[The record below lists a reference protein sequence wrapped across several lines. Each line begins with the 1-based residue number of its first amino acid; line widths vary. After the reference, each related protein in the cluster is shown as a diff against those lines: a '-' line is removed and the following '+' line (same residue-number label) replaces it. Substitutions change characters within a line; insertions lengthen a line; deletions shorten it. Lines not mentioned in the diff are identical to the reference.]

1 MTLATTGSPRPADRR
16 WRAVMAR
23 DARYDGRF
31 VYAVRSTGVFC
42 RPSCASRRPRR
53 DRVTFFPSALAAEQ
67 GGFRACRRCRPAAA
81 AADPRVALVRRAC
94 AALGAAPARVSLPAL
109 ARSAG
114 STPARLRRAF
124 VALLGVT
131 PRQYAE
137 ARRAERLRAA
147 LRGGRGVSRALYDA
161 GYSSPSRVYGRP
173 LLGMTPATYARGG
186 RGARIAFVVVPSPL
200 GQLLVAATPR
210 GLCRVALGDSAGMLE
225 RDLRREF
232 PAAELRRDR
241 RGLAVPVR
249 RILARLAGRSEAL
262 DLPLD
267 VRATAFQWRVWQA
280 LRRIPFGETRSY
292 QDVARA
298 IGRPRASRAVARACA
313 SNPVSIV
320 VPCHRVVR
328 SDGQPG
334 GYRWGPARKRA
345 LLDGEADA
353 TGGAMRSG
361 R

>member
-1 MTLATTGSPRPADRR
+1 MTLAAAGAHRPADRR
-16 WRAVMAR
+16 WRAVLAR

-53 DRVTFFPSALAAEQ
+53 DRVVFFPSALAAEQ
-67 GGFRACRRCRPAAA
+67 GGFRACRRCRPAGST
-81 AADPRVALVRRAC
+81 ADPRVALVRHAC
-94 AALGAAPARVSLPAL
+94 AILDAAPARLALSAL
-109 ARSAG
+109 ARATG
-114 STPARLRRAF
+114 ATPARLRRAF
-124 VALLGVT
+124 VALLGIT

-137 ARRAERLRAA
+137 ARRSERLRDT
-147 LRGGRGVSRALYDA
+147 LRAGGGVSRALYDA

-186 RGARIAFVVVPSPL
+186 RGARVAFVVVPCRL

-210 GLCRVALGDSAGMLE
+210 GLCRVALGDSAGVLE
-225 RDLRREF
+225 RRLRHEF

-241 RGLAVPVR
+241 RALAVPVR
-249 RILARLAGRSEAL
+249 RILARLAGRPTTL

-280 LRRIPFGETRSY
+280 LRRIPIGATRSY
-292 QDVARA
+292 QEVARA
-298 IGRPRASRAVARACA
+298 IGRPRAARAVARACA

-328 SDGQPG
+328 SDGEPG

-345 LLDGEADA
+345 LLDGEAEA
-353 TGGAMRSG
+353 TGGIARAG